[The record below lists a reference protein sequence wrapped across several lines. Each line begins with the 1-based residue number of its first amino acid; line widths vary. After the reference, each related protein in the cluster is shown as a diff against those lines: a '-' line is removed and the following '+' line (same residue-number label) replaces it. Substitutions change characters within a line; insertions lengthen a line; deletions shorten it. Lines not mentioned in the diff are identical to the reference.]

1 MEDKKQVEETKQ
13 FWQSKT
19 FWGNIV
25 AVIGTIF
32 GSDVMGAELG
42 GEEVAVGFGILNLA
56 LRYVTN
62 TKMVW

>member
-1 MEDKKQVEETKQ
+1 MDKEKEKS

-25 AVIGTIF
+25 AVVGTIF
-32 GSDVMGAELG
+32 GSDAVGAELG
-42 GEEVAVGFGILNLA
+42 TEEVAVGFGILNLA

-62 TKMVW
+62 TKIVW

>member
-1 MEDKKQVEETKQ
+1 MDDDKEKS

-25 AVIGTIF
+25 AVVGTIF
-32 GSDVMGAELG
+32 GSDLVGAELG
-42 GEEVAVGFGILNLA
+42 TEEVAVGFGILNLA

-62 TKMVW
+62 TKIVW